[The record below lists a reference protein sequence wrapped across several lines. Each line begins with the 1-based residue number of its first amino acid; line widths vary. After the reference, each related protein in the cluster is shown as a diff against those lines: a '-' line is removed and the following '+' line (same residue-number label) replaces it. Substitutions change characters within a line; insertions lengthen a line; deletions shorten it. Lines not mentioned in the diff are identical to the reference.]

1 MGSVQPPNIAT
12 SRPGVLTK
20 TIVRTPV
27 VKFILH
33 ARIRHWR
40 LNDVVFVGEDFIQIK
55 QVRDKGHLEH
65 IATKDD
71 FDAHI
76 TAAKTFSLD
85 HDPPDSEDDFIKTE
99 QSSGRSGI
107 SKSELPPQ
115 FVVLTLDSDELVFLY
130 LRDEGDGVMKFVHQ
144 TCPMPSF
151 QHTIHQT
158 GFHLAVD
165 PASRALAVAGSE
177 KEIAIYSA
185 KPTDLIR
192 QKLESNDLDWLPV
205 APQRALSVS
214 GVIQHLEFLHP
225 PDNDPDHI
233 ILLLVLVDQ
242 RRTKAQWFDWYGA
255 SGMRSAQLHPAQ
267 PMDAAKAPTNL
278 LVPLRDAAF
287 LMITGSEIKLHKNIL
302 SGSMRSLL
310 LDPDIVETNSPGSS
324 SRRPIWTNWCR
335 PLRNKSVKHGQD
347 IAYLVREDGVV
358 ILVEVTSIDTIH
370 ASHAGDLECH
380 VGSAFASLGDPS
392 DPDILA
398 VVGDMSAGRVV
409 HMGNW
414 PSQGRIAEMSRA
426 DAMVMRASETL
437 PNWASSFDMVVSRL
451 PQSHSRSPRTRDGII
466 VTSGREPYGT
476 VTELRKGLEAR
487 MATYFPLEA
496 LRAMTG
502 AWVLPNVSTNSIL
515 MLFSTPSS
523 SHLIDFS
530 PDFDDPDS
538 GEIIG
543 LDEND
548 TTALALDQRT
558 LTAGV
563 LDNRHLIQIGER
575 SIYTCANLSANFE
588 DRSRWDVGEGRCIIA
603 AAIVPSLNQALVV
616 TRGEGRCELLVFR
629 HHVHFADQD
638 SDAMVEGLS
647 QHPESTILEE
657 EPLCLA
663 TSMFR
668 DRVVGLLATATGR
681 LQLFA
686 LDTTELPQVTFL
698 DSMQIVEDQ
707 QSLCDHIV
715 LLQSK
720 KIGTNATSDILAVC
734 GLRDGRVM
742 STAIKI
748 ANGTLKFGESHSS
761 RFGHE
766 TVRLTQTPNEAEKA
780 YAFSGLDT
788 CVLTWDGVSPQSL
801 KVQNLWVA
809 DKARPELSQGAITT
823 VCTMPPIDYLSQN
836 DMVGSLADRLVVVS
850 SKEVFF
856 IANVDDDPT
865 VVPRQI
871 QVTGTPSHVIYAE
884 QQRSLVCASTCTGV
898 RSFPSDKRNAQPE
911 ERRQVW
917 PAIDFIPANGDGVS
931 FTFDLQPGERVNAL
945 LEWSFQS
952 KGKPYSFILVGGSY
966 SRQGSTEKKGRI
978 AFLQPTIR
986 NWEVEGVKE
995 TSSTKFTDP
1004 VYALALYDEMT
1015 YVACTGCFVVL
1026 SRFDDGRWR
1035 NICAP
1040 LKLANNGV
1048 SISVTGTLIYV
1059 STSDHGLITL
1069 RLDRLP
1075 SRDGD
1080 GEYPYRLTLI
1090 AQPPRADDPL
1100 SHTILAL
1107 NSDSNLALLS
1117 TKDKMLLGLT
1127 SPSADVTERHR
1138 TRLLFEANLPRSIAR
1153 ITQGSTNPLWN
1164 SDPHPGVL
1172 SSNLVGLSTD
1182 GSMTGIAILDEAL
1195 WRRLFWLQRV
1205 LEWDKHLSPHAP
1217 EIPNYGTDAED
1228 YEGRERGLPIG
1239 LASGSRDE
1247 IALFSADDIGLAGDR
1262 HINGD
1267 VLARVLQLGG
1277 KEKLV
1282 HALRNLAQRSDWV
1295 GEWVERH
1302 LDREI
1307 EEVEDVVEHVRALV
1321 GMWM

>member
-40 LNDVVFVGEDFIQIK
+40 LNDVVFVGEDFIQVK

-99 QSSGRSGI
+99 QSSGQSGI

-177 KEIAIYSA
+177 KEVAIYSA

-192 QKLESNDLDWLPV
+192 QKLETNDPDWLPV

-233 ILLLVLVDQ
+233 ILLLISVDQ

-255 SGMRSAQLHPAQ
+255 TGMMSAQLHPAQ

-287 LMITGSEIKLHKNIL
+287 LMITGNEIKLHKNIL

-310 LDPDIVETNSPGSS
+310 LDPDVIETNSPGSS

-358 ILVEVTSIDTIH
+358 ILVEITSIDTIH

-409 HMGNW
+409 HMGHW
-414 PSQGRIAEMSRA
+414 RSQGRLAEMSRA
-426 DAMVMRASETL
+426 DAMVMQPSETL

-451 PQSHSRSPRTRDGII
+451 PQSHSRSSRTRDGTI

-496 LRAMTG
+496 LRTTTG

-530 PDFDDPDS
+530 PDFDDLDS
-538 GEIIG
+538 GEIIS
-543 LDEND
+543 LDENN

-563 LDNRHLIQIGER
+563 LNNRHLIQIGER

-588 DRSRWDVGEGRCIIA
+588 DRSRWDVGEGTCIIA

-616 TRGEGRCELLVFR
+616 TRSEGRCELLVFS

-647 QHPESTILEE
+647 RHPESTILEE

-663 TSMFR
+663 TSIFR
-668 DRVVGLLATATGR
+668 DRVVGLLASATGR
-681 LQLFA
+681 LRLFA

-698 DSMQIVEDQ
+698 DSVRIVEDQ

-720 KIGTNATSDILAVC
+720 PIGTDASSDLLAVC

-742 STAIKI
+742 SFAINI
-748 ANGTLKFGESHSS
+748 ANGTLKFGESHSIK
-761 RFGHE
+761 FGHE
-766 TVRLTQTPNEAEKA
+766 TVRLTQPPTDAEKA

-788 CVLTWDGVSPQSL
+788 CVLTWDGTTPQSL
-801 KVQNLWVA
+801 KIQNLWVA
-809 DKARPELSQGAITT
+809 DKGRPELLQGAITT
-823 VCTMPPIDYLSQN
+823 ISTMPSIDYLSQN
-836 DMVGSLADRLVVVS
+836 DFVGSLADRLVIVS

-856 IANVDDDPT
+856 IANVDDSST

-871 QVTGTPSHVIYAE
+871 QVTGTPNHVIYAE

-917 PAIDFIPANGDGVS
+917 PAIDFIPANGDNVS

-966 SRQGSTEKKGRI
+966 ARHGSTEKRGRI

-1015 YVACTGCFVVL
+1015 YVACTGCFVLL

-1035 NICAP
+1035 NVCAP

-1080 GEYPYRLTLI
+1080 GEYPYRITLI

-1127 SPSADVTERHR
+1127 SPSPDVTERHR
-1138 TRLLFEANLPRSIAR
+1138 TRLLFEAQLPRSIAR
-1153 ITQGSTNPLWN
+1153 IKQGSTNPLWN
-1164 SDPHPGVL
+1164 SDPHQGVL

-1205 LEWDKHLSPHAP
+1205 LEWDKYLSPHAP

-1239 LASGSRDE
+1239 LASDSRDE
-1247 IALFSADDIGLAGDR
+1247 IALFSADDIGPAGDR

-1267 VLARVLQLGG
+1267 VLARVLQPGG

-1282 HALRNLAQRSDWV
+1282 HALKNLAQRSDWV

-1307 EEVEDVVEHVRALV
+1307 GEVEGVLEEVRALV